1 MAKWIA
7 SPLHCS
13 NIMNPRYTEYAIAC
27 ASDQSAKQKAIGHN
41 NLQVFKV
48 DSKKHQKFNLLL
60 KTRDSLVRST
70 HSL

>member
-27 ASDQSAKQKAIGHN
+27 ASDQSAKQRSYWTQQFAG
-41 NLQVFKV
+41 FKV
-48 DSKKHQKFNLLL
+48 D
-60 KTRDSLVRST
+60 
-70 HSL
+70 